1 MNAPAEIPDSVLTSA
16 AAQGDEQAFAALMR
30 RHKTWLYRFI
40 RRYAGDSDE
49 AYDLLQDTFVSAW
62 QALARFDPQRSF
74 PVWLRRIALNKCR
87 DRARRAAV
95 RRAALA
101 LFGFDAANNQTA
113 PAADELAASE
123 QSMHRL
129 EQAIANLPRRLK
141 EPLILTTFQG
151 LSHKE
156 AAAIL
161 GINAKAVEMRV
172 YRARRRLAA
181 EIQRDEIEGI
191 AAIDATRD
199 SPSPSAV

>member
-1 MNAPAEIPDSVLTSA
+1 MNAPAEIPDYVLTSA
-16 AAQGDEQAFAALMR
+16 AAQGDEEAFAALMR
-30 RHKTWLYRFI
+30 RHKSWLYRFI
-40 RRYAGDSDE
+40 RRYTGDSDE

-87 DRARRAAV
+87 DRARRLAV
-95 RRAALA
+95 KRAALA
-101 LFGFDAANNQTA
+101 LFGFDAANNRYA
-113 PAADELAASE
+113 PAADAMAESGQALR
-123 QSMHRL
+123 RL

-141 EPLILTTFQG
+141 EPLILTTLQG

-156 AAAIL
+156 AGAIL

-181 EIQRDEIEGI
+181 DIQRDEVEDIL
-191 AAIDATRD
+191 TRD
-199 SPSPSAV
+199 CPSPSGV